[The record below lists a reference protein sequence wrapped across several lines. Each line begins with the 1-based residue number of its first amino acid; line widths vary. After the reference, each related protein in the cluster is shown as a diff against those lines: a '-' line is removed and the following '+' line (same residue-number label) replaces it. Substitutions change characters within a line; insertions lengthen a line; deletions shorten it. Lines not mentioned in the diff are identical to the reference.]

1 MYLLLSFILGTL
13 RFNDTMATR
22 VLLKKSVSVLSV
34 LITII
39 PTHLH
44 CQMYV
49 NPPEV

>member
-1 MYLLLSFILGTL
+1 MYLLLSLILGTL
-13 RFNDTMATR
+13 RLNDMTVRTM
-22 VLLKKSVSVLSV
+22 LLKKSVTVLSV
-34 LITII
+34 LIAIT

>member
-1 MYLLLSFILGTL
+1 MYLLLSLILGTL
-13 RFNDTMATR
+13 RFNDTTATK

-34 LITII
+34 LIAII

-44 CQMYV
+44 CQMYA

>member
-1 MYLLLSFILGTL
+1 MYLLLSLILGTL

-22 VLLKKSVSVLSV
+22 MLLKSQLVLSV
-34 LITII
+34 LIAII

-44 CQMYV
+44 CQMYA